1 MSTDEELV
9 TKNFRGIILA
19 GGKGT
24 RLEPLTRIMN
34 KHLVRVG
41 NYPMIE
47 YPLQTLKKIGIK
59 DIMVISGVHH
69 IGQIMDY
76 LGSGKQHG
84 VEFTYRVQDE
94 AGGIAQALALA
105 EDWSKGKKTAVILG
119 DNVFLQDFKEDAI
132 RFVTENNGTM
142 LFLKE
147 VLQPQRFGVAT
158 VNGDKI
164 TEIIEKPKE
173 PKTNLAVTG
182 LYFYDETVFDKIK
195 PLKPSARGEL
205 EITDVNMSYVNEEKA
220 TYKIINKWIDA
231 GTFQSLE
238 EAEKHVREHNK

>member
-1 MSTDEELV
+1 MNDEELV
-9 TKNFRGIILA
+9 KKNLRGIILA

-47 YPLQTLKKIGIK
+47 YPLQTLIKMGIK
-59 DIMVISGVHH
+59 DILVISGVHH

-84 VEFTYRVQDE
+84 AEFTYRVQDE

-105 EDWSKGKKTAVILG
+105 EDWAQGKKTAVILG
-119 DNVFLQDFKEDAI
+119 DNIFLQDFKEDAL
-132 RFVTENNGTM
+132 RFVKGTEGTM

-147 VLQPQRFGVAT
+147 VMHPQRFGVAT
-158 VNGDKI
+158 VDNDKI
-164 TEIIEKPKE
+164 TGIIEKPKE

-182 LYFYDETVFDKIK
+182 LYLYDSTVFNRIK
-195 PLKPSARGEL
+195 PLKPSGRGEL
-205 EITDVNMSYVNEEKA
+205 EITDVNMSYVKDGKT
-220 TYKIINKWIDA
+220 TYKIINQWIDA
-231 GTFQSLE
+231 GTFPSLE
-238 EAEKHVREHNK
+238 EAEKQVREHNK